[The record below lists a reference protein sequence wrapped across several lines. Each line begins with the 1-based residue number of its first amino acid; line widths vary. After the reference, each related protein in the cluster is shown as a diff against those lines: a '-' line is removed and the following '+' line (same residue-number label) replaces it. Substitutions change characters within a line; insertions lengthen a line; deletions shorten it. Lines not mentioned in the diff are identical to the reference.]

1 MSVLVVDDEPCC
13 RYSLTALLR
22 KEGFEVIEAD
32 DGIDGYDIVQRM
44 GRSIDLL
51 LTDINMPRMD
61 GIELAKVARGL
72 YPHMPVLLMTGDI
85 AFANKRG
92 VRFDV
97 LMKPFSREQLVQA
110 IQELLPRHRDSTP
123 SQVEICGTRAA

>member
-1 MSVLVVDDEPCC
+1 MSVLVVDDEPCF
-13 RYSLTALLR
+13 RYSVKALLR

-32 DGIDGYDIVQRM
+32 DGIDGYDIVQKM
-44 GRSIDLL
+44 GCNIDLL

-61 GIELAKVARGL
+61 GLELAKVTRDL

-85 AFANKRG
+85 AFANKRP

-97 LMKPFSREQLVQA
+97 LMK
-110 IQELLPRHRDSTP
+110 
-123 SQVEICGTRAA
+123 